1 MIASLA
7 ESIPG
12 LHKRLQIRAQVSDLG
27 IKTTPLLGP
36 GNKGPAELFV
46 SFRNV
51 SAALPF
57 EIMFTTPFILS
68 KIIKYVRSWGCRYR
82 II

>member
-1 MIASLA
+1 MA

-36 GNKGPAELFV
+36 GIKGPAIIFV
-46 SFRNV
+46 SYRTA
-51 SAALPF
+51 SAALF
-57 EIMFTTPFILS
+57 LRIKITTPLIQV
-68 KIIKYVRSWGCRYR
+68 K
-82 II
+82 